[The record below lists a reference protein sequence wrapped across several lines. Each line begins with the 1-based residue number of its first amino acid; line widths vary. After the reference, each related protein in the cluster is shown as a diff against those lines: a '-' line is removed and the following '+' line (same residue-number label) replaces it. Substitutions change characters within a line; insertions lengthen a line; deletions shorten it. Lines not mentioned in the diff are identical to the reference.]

1 MRQKRQRIQKGY
13 LVWLLVLVL
22 AAGLLGGCTGRER
35 GGASQGQEPPSVQ
48 ADTGTKQEETEGQQ
62 PGSGQQA
69 PEEEEPGQQDPGE
82 EEPGQ
87 QDPGEEEPGQ
97 QDPEEAETPALNPE
111 TVVYGQEQ
119 VCANARVNIR
129 KAPSTDSEVV
139 RVASRREEFTRT
151 ADDGEWSAV
160 LVDGAECFVA
170 SRYLSLPSEMTDNGY
185 LVVID
190 AGHQGKGNSEQ
201 EPIGPGASE
210 TKAKVASGTTGVS
223 TGIPEY
229 QMTLAVAMKLRD
241 ELEARGYQVQ
251 MVRESHD
258 VNISNAERAQMAN
271 SAGADAFVRL
281 HGNGVDDSSVH
292 GILAMC
298 QTASNPYNGGLYSSS
313 RKLSD
318 CVVDGAAAA
327 TGAKRLSTIETD
339 TMSGINWCQVPVAI
353 IELGFMTN
361 PAEDEAMATDS
372 YQAQLAAGIAD
383 GLDAYFGL

>member
-1 MRQKRQRIQKGY
+1 MKQKLY
-13 LVWLLVLVL
+13 LVFLLLAL
-22 AAGLLGGCTGRER
+22 AAALVLGGCQGEDKKAVEYQPESLPTQKEAETGQQEM
-35 GGASQGQEPPSVQ
+35 GQQEEPDQEPLP
-48 ADTGTKQEETEGQQ
+48 
-62 PGSGQQA
+62 
-69 PEEEEPGQQDPGE
+69 EEEPGAEPSPQEEAGGGQ
-82 EEPGQ
+82 EEPDQ
-87 QDPGEEEPGQ
+87 
-97 QDPEEAETPALNPE
+97 APALNPD
-111 TVVYGQEQ
+111 TVVYGQDQ

-160 LVDGAECFVA
+160 LVDGVECYI
-170 SRYLSLPSEMTDNGY
+170 SSQYLSLPSEMTGNGY

-229 QMTLAVAMKLRD
+229 EMTLAVAMKLRD

-271 SAGADAFVRL
+271 NAGADAFVRL
-281 HGNGVDDSSVH
+281 HGNGVDDTSVH

-372 YQAQLAAGIAD
+372 YRTQLAVGIAD

>member
-1 MRQKRQRIQKGY
+1 MKQKIRFIC
-13 LVWLLVLVL
+13 LLSVIAAAFVW
-22 AAGLLGGCTGRER
+22 GGCKGSDH
-35 GGASQGQEPPSVQ
+35 AV
-48 ADTGTKQEETEGQQ
+48 ADQQPENLPVQEEV
-62 PGSGQQA
+62 
-69 PEEEEPGQQDPGE
+69 EPGQQETGQTDPKEPEEPQTSLPPQE
-82 EEPGQ
+82 EETEQPK
-87 QDPGEEEPGQ
+87 
-97 QDPEEAETPALNPE
+97 PEEQVPGLNPD
-111 TVVYGQEQ
+111 TVVYAQEQ
-119 VCANARVNIR
+119 VCATARVNIR
-129 KAPSTDSEVV
+129 KAPSTDSEVL

-160 LVDGAECFVA
+160 LIDGAECYI
-170 SRYLSLPSEMTDNGY
+170 SSQYLSLPSELTDNGY

-229 QMTLAVAMKLRD
+229 EMTLAVAMKLRD

-251 MVRESHD
+251 MVRESND
-258 VNISNAERAQMAN
+258 VNISNAERAQIAN
-271 SAGADAFVRL
+271 NAGADAFVRL
-281 HGNGVDDSSVH
+281 HGNGVDDHSVS

-298 QTASNPYNGGLYSSS
+298 QTSSNPYNSGLYTSS

-372 YQAQLAAGIAD
+372 YRSQLASGIAD
-383 GLDAYFGL
+383 GLDDYFGL